1 MGAKVLRAK
10 KEASMTSRKITLLIF
25 GIAIFAMSA
34 SPALAWWQFVA
45 YNPSGERKVYAPYAD
60 EKTCKAALKEV
71 DARLG
76 KQYPKLY
83 PRVGSCEEYK

>member
-1 MGAKVLRAK
+1 VKL
-10 KEASMTSRKITLLIF
+10 RKITRLIF
-25 GIAIFAMSA
+25 GIATFAMSA

-45 YNPSGERKVYAPYAD
+45 YNPDGERKVYARYAN
-60 EKTCKAALKEV
+60 EKTCEAALKKV
-71 DARLG
+71 DASLG

>member
-1 MGAKVLRAK
+1 MK
-10 KEASMTSRKITLLIF
+10 SRTIFLLIF
-25 GIAIFAMSA
+25 GIATFAVSA

-45 YNPSGERKVYAPYAD
+45 YNPSGQRKVYAPYSN
-60 EKTCKAALKEV
+60 EKTCEAALKKV
-71 DARLG
+71 DAKLG